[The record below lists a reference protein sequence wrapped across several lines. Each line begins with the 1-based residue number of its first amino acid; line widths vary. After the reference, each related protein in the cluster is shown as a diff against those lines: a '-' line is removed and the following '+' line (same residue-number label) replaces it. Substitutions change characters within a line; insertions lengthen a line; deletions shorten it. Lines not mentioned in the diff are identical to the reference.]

1 MGARVLMIQGTGSD
15 VGKSL
20 IVAGLARAFTRRGL
34 RVRPFKP
41 QNMSNN
47 AAVTAD
53 GGEIG
58 RAQAL
63 QARAARVPPS
73 VHMNPVLL
81 KPQSDIGAQVVVQG
95 KVLGNA
101 KARDYQ
107 SMKPKL
113 MGAVLESFEHL
124 ARECDLVLVEGAG
137 SASEVNLR
145 ANDIAN
151 MGFARAADVPVVLL
165 GDIDRGGVI
174 ASLVGTKTVIEPAD
188 AAMIVGF
195 IVNRFRGDPS
205 LFDDGMKTVS
215 ERTGWRALGLVPFFA
230 AAHRLPAE
238 DAVVL
243 QEQAA
248 LGADGRIRIAVLVY
262 PRIANFDDFDPLR
275 LDPGVDLVF
284 LGPHQ
289 PVPGNTALVILPGSK
304 STIADLAS
312 LREFGWDI
320 DLRAHLRRGGS
331 VLGICGGYQMLGRSI
346 ADPHGVEGPPSKVE
360 GLGLFE
366 VDTILEGDKVLVEVT
381 GQTVGSGVPF
391 KGYEM
396 HVGRTTSITTGITTG
411 AIQPLL
417 KLGNGQFD
425 GAVSADGR
433 VAGCYIHGLLADDR
447 QRRHWLQRL
456 GAQASAFA
464 YESDVD
470 ATLDL
475 LADHLEKHIDCDLL
489 LELAREPKV
498 MTTG

>member
-1 MGARVLMIQGTGSD
+1 MTARVLMIQGTGSD

-20 IVAGLARAFTRRGL
+20 LVAGLARVFTRRGL

-63 QARAARVPPS
+63 QARAARVAPS

-81 KPQSDIGAQVVVQG
+81 KPQSEIGAQVVVQG

-101 KARDYQ
+101 KAREYQ
-107 SMKPKL
+107 GLKPKL
-113 MGAVLESFEHL
+113 LGAVLESFGRL
-124 ARECDLVLVEGAG
+124 AAECDLVLVEGAG

-174 ASLVGTKTVIEPAD
+174 ASLVGTKTVIDPAD
-188 AAMIVGF
+188 ADMIVGF

-205 LFDDGMKTVS
+205 LFDDGMMFVA
-215 ERTGWRALGLVPFFA
+215 RQTGWQALGLVPFFA

-243 QEQAA
+243 QDRTAG
-248 LGADGRIRIAVLVY
+248 GAGGRIRIVVLVY

-289 PVPGNTALVILPGSK
+289 PAPGDAALVILPGSK

-312 LREFGWDI
+312 LREFGWDV

-346 ADPHGVEGPPSKVE
+346 ADPHGIEGPPSKVE

-391 KGYEM
+391 RGYEM
-396 HVGRTTSITTGITTG
+396 HVGRTTG
-411 AIQPLL
+411 AVQPLL
-417 KLGNGQFD
+417 KLGNGQVD

-447 QRRHWLQRL
+447 QRQHWLQRI
-456 GAQASAFA
+456 GGQASTYT

-470 ATLDL
+470 STLDL
-475 LADHLEKHIDCDLL
+475 LADHIERHVDCDLL
-489 LELAREPKV
+489 LALAREPRSR
-498 MTTG
+498 G

>member
-1 MGARVLMIQGTGSD
+1 
-15 VGKSL
+15 
-20 IVAGLARAFTRRGL
+20 
-34 RVRPFKP
+34 
-41 QNMSNN
+41 
-47 AAVTAD
+47 
-53 GGEIG
+53 
-58 RAQAL
+58 
-63 QARAARVPPS
+63 
-73 VHMNPVLL
+73 
-81 KPQSDIGAQVVVQG
+81 
-95 KVLGNA
+95 
-101 KARDYQ
+101 
-107 SMKPKL
+107 
-113 MGAVLESFEHL
+113 
-124 ARECDLVLVEGAG
+124 
-137 SASEVNLR
+137 
-145 ANDIAN
+145 
-151 MGFARAADVPVVLL
+151 
-165 GDIDRGGVI
+165 
-174 ASLVGTKTVIEPAD
+174 
-188 AAMIVGF
+188 MIVGF

-215 ERTGWRALGLVPFFA
+215 DRTGWRALGLVPYFA

-320 DLRAHLRRGGS
+320 DLRAHLRRGGF
-331 VLGICGGYQMLGRSI
+331 VLGICGGYQMLGMKVS
-346 ADPHGVEGPPSKVE
+346 DPHGVEGPPSTVD
-360 GLGLFE
+360 GLGLLNIE
-366 VDTILEGDKVLVEVT
+366 TVLEGDKILVEIAGET
-381 GQTVGSGVPF
+381 AAEGVPF

-396 HVGRTTSITTGITTG
+396 HVGRTTGVVT
-411 AIQPLL
+411 PLL
-417 KLGNGQFD
+417 KLRDGKLD

-433 VAGCYIHGLLADDR
+433 VAGCYIHGLLTDDR

-456 GAQASAFA
+456 GAQASAFV

-470 ATLDL
+470 TTLDL

-489 LELAREPKV
+489 LKLAREPKV
-498 MTTG
+498 TTTG